1 MFELT
6 LRGDLQNATYPPRS
20 VLVDRGVDRGGD
32 GNAFTWGNSC
42 KDLHATTKSAS
53 FVFGLQCVV

>member
-42 KDLHATTKSAS
+42 KDTLLDASTHAAS
-53 FVFGLQCVV
+53 VVCV